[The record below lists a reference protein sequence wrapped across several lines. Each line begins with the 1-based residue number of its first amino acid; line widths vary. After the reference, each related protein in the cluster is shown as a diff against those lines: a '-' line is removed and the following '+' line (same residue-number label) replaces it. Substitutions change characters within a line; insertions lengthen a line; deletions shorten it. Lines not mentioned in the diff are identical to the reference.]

1 MKVIILILR
10 IFLATSCSSGDGNS
24 ISFNATVLAR
34 GQDCGNSF
42 LIQFNEDIDNIP
54 TNSSG
59 NIFYEINLPEEY
71 KIENLQVSIEFREP
85 TNDEL
90 MSCSSMGTS
99 YPQIYIESVE

>member
-1 MKVIILILR
+1 MKTIILILSV
-10 IFLATSCSSGDGNS
+10 FLATSCSSDDK
-24 ISFNATVLAR
+24 ISFNATVLEK

-54 TNSSG
+54 ANNNE

-71 KIENLQVSIEFREP
+71 KIENLQITVEFREP

-90 MSCSSMGTS
+90 MSCSSMGQS
-99 YPQIYIESVE
+99 YLQIYIESVE